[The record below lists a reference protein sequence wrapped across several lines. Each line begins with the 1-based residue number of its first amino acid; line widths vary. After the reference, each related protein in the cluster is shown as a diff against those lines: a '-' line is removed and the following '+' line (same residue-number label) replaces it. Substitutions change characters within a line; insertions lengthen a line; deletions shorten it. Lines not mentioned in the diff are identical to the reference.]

1 MRQRN
6 APLKGLLKKSPV
18 KQNYPTRDFS
28 PEATKNT
35 LGARLVERF
44 TPENTVAGITSAVAG
59 GGLLKNAPKIVRA
72 VKSFFSS

>member
-6 APLKGLLKKSPV
+6 TPLKGLLKKSPV

-44 TPENTVAGITSAVAG
+44 TPDNTVAGITSAIAG
-59 GGLLKNAPKIVRA
+59 GGILRNAPKIFKA
-72 VKSFFSS
+72 VKGYFSS